1 MKTMSFMFENMK
13 HVTAKGII
21 DPDDFYSV
29 FLEKNLI
36 TFQGR
41 YSANKLSSYEGLW
54 SFDINGCNG
63 FFEAQTEIEGVQIKI
78 VLT

>member
-1 MKTMSFMFENMK
+1 MFEHIK
-13 HVTAKGII
+13 HLTAKGII

-29 FLEKNLI
+29 FLEKNLV

-41 YSANKLSSYEGLW
+41 YSADKLSSYEGLW
-54 SFDINGCNG
+54 PFDINGCNG

-78 VLT
+78 VLI

>member
-1 MKTMSFMFENMK
+1 MKFMLEHMK
-13 HVTAKGII
+13 HLTGKGII

-29 FLEKNLI
+29 FLEKNLV

-41 YSANKLSSYEGLW
+41 YSADKVSRYEGLW
-54 SFDINGCNG
+54 SFYINGCNG

>member
-1 MKTMSFMFENMK
+1 MKTMSFMFEKIK

-29 FLEKNLI
+29 FFEKNLI
-36 TFQGR
+36 TFQGK
-41 YSANKLSSYEGLW
+41 YSSDKVSSYESLW
-54 SFDINGCNG
+54 SFKINGCNG
-63 FFEAQTEIEGVQIKI
+63 FFESQTEIEGVQIKI